1 MTSPMNITRRRLA
14 LLAAAVAWLPLAAFS
29 LAQTRSVDVPGAF
42 SFWRDVSVHA
52 RYLISVPLFILGDAY
67 CVPRLWRIIEYF
79 PKAALIG
86 DLERFAAA
94 VASGRRGFDS
104 RRAFIGLGLAACVSA
119 AAIARSH
126 PVAQVPEWQL
136 ATGSSAPYSAAGWW
150 HILVSLPIG
159 LLLLFIWLWRLW
171 VWAHLLRRIARCQL
185 QLVASHPDR
194 SAGLGFLGASLR
206 AFAPVAF
213 AFSTIT
219 ASREAQIIISHRA
232 PTSFH
237 LYFNVGISV
246 FIMVLI
252 VLPLCAFTPALMRAA
267 RRGRMTYGT
276 LALQVGQ
283 AFERR
288 WLAED
293 APRVDEDALH
303 ASDFSATIDLYSIVA
318 GAHGVRIMPVGR
330 WHLLRL
336 AVVLAIPFVPVLL
349 LMVPL
354 HVIWPEIWGLLF

>member
-1 MTSPMNITRRRLA
+1 MKITHRQLA
-14 LLAAAVAWLPLAAFS
+14 LLAAAIAWLPLAAFS
-29 LAQTRSVDVPGAF
+29 LAQAGSPDVPGAF
-42 SFWRDVSVHA
+42 AFWRDVSVHA
-52 RYLISVPLFILGDAY
+52 RDLISVPLLILADAL
-67 CVPRLWRIIEYF
+67 CAPRLWRIVEHF
-79 PKAALIG
+79 PKAGLIG

-104 RRAFIGLGLAACVSA
+104 RRAFIVLGLAACGSA
-119 AAIARSH
+119 VAIARSH
-126 PVAQVPEWQL
+126 PIAQLPEWEL

-150 HILVSLPIG
+150 HILVGLPIG
-159 LLLLFIWLWRLW
+159 ILLLFIWLWRLW

-185 QLVASHPDR
+185 RLIASHPDR

-219 ASREAQIIISHRA
+219 ASREAQIILTHRA
-232 PTSFH
+232 PTSLH
-237 LYFNVGISV
+237 LYFNVGVSV
-246 FIMVLI
+246 FIMILI
-252 VLPLCAFTPALMRAA
+252 VLPLCAFTPALMRVA

-288 WLAED
+288 WLAEES
-293 APRVDEDALH
+293 PRVDEEALH
-303 ASDFSATIDLYSIVA
+303 APDFSATVDLYSIVA
-318 GAHGVRIMPVGR
+318 GARSLRIIPVAR
-330 WHLLRL
+330 AHLLSL

-354 HVIWPEIWGLLF
+354 SVIGPEIWGLLF